1 MQKAERSH
9 AKQSTVDAAFCLL
22 PSTFA
27 FRPGL
32 DCGNGET
39 HLNFDMSLSQ
49 QIAQFIA
56 SGLINGTIY
65 ALLGLGLVAIHS
77 VTRVV
82 NVAQGE
88 FAAFGA
94 LLAVSLVAVGLPL
107 PASLSAAVAVSA
119 LLGGVIHRVAIRP
132 ARAATPLVL
141 LIITIAVHLALKGLL
156 LLLWGT
162 NPYALRP
169 FTAGPPIR
177 ILSAALTR
185 QSLWVIGVTGFALVI
200 LYLFFTRTIR
210 GKSLRACAV
219 NPIAARLVGIRVEW
233 MGTLAWVIAGG
244 LGGLAGVLIAPLTL
258 ATYDMGLIL
267 GLKGFVGAVVV
278 GLTSYPGTVVAC
290 ILFGIVEALG
300 TGLISSNYRDAIAFG
315 ALIVVLLW
323 RAMAML
329 RVGWIVSEEAA
340 QE

>member
-1 MQKAERSH
+1 
-9 AKQSTVDAAFCLL
+9 
-22 PSTFA
+22 
-27 FRPGL
+27 
-32 DCGNGET
+32 
-39 HLNFDMSLSQ
+39 MSLSQ

-56 SGLINGTIY
+56 SGIINGTIY

-94 LLAVSLVAVGLPL
+94 LLAVSLMAAGLPL
-107 PASLSAAVAVSA
+107 PVSLVAAVAAAA
-119 LLGGVIHRVAIRP
+119 LLGGGIHRAAIRP
-132 ARAATPLVL
+132 VRNATPLIL
-141 LIITIAVHLALKGLL
+141 LIITIAVHLALKGVL

-162 NPYALRP
+162 DPYTLRP
-169 FTAGPPIR
+169 FTVGPPIR
-177 ILSAALTR
+177 ILSAVLTR
-185 QSLWVIGVTGFALVI
+185 QSLWVISVTAVALIV
-200 LYLFFTRTIR
+200 LYLFFTKTIR

-219 NPIAARLVGIRVEW
+219 NPTAARLVGIRVEW
-233 MGTLAWVIAGG
+233 MGTLAWTIAGG
-244 LGGLAGVLIAPLTL
+244 LGGLAGVLIIPLTL

-278 GLTSYPGTVVAC
+278 GMASYPWTVVAC
-290 ILFGIVEALG
+290 ILFGIVESLG

-323 RAMAML
+323 RAIATL
-329 RVGWIVSEEAA
+329 RVGWIVSEEVA

>member
-1 MQKAERSH
+1 MLIECGEH
-9 AKQSTVDAAFCLL
+9 LL
-22 PSTFA
+22 HSA
-27 FRPGL
+27 
-32 DCGNGET
+32 
-39 HLNFDMSLSQ
+39 MSLSQ

-56 SGLINGTIY
+56 SGFVNGTIY

-94 LLAVSLVAVGLPL
+94 LLA
-107 PASLSAAVAVSA
+107 ASLLAQGFPLWPALAIAVAASA
-119 LLGGVIHRVAIRP
+119 ILGGGVHRVAIRP
-132 ARAATPLVL
+132 ARQASALVL
-141 LIITIAVHLALKGLL
+141 LIITIAVHLALKGIL

-162 NPYALRP
+162 NPYSLPP
-169 FTAGPPIR
+169 FSAGPPVR
-177 ILSAALTR
+177 IASAVLIR
-185 QSLWVIGVTGFALVI
+185 QSLWVIGITALVLII

-219 NPIAARLVGIRVEW
+219 NPTAARLVGIRVER
-233 MGTLAWVIAGG
+233 MGTLAWVIAGA
-244 LGGLAGVLIAPLTL
+244 LGGLAGVLITPLAL

-278 GLTSYPGTVVAC
+278 GMASYPWTVAACVA
-290 ILFGIVEALG
+290 FGIVESLG
-300 TGLISSNYRDAIAFG
+300 AGLISSNYRDAIAFT

-323 RAMAML
+323 RALSTL
-329 RVGWIVSEEAA
+329 RIGLIISEEAA